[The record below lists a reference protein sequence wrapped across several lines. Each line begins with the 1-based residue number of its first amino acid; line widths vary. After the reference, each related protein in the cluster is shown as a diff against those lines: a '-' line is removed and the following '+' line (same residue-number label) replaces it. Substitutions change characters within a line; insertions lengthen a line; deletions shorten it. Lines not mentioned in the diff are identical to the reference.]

1 LQVGV
6 VQTQSQQHL
15 KDIDIMKHNSS
26 HSNEMSIVVL
36 CRLNKLFRRM
46 VGHHVGRMLEKTQRE
61 AVDAQELQDTAQTP
75 ERLANLGES
84 FDTSQLE
91 QMSDSTTTDQVL
103 S

>member
-15 KDIDIMKHNSS
+15 KDIDIMTHNSS
-26 HSNEMSIVVL
+26 HSN
-36 CRLNKLFRRM
+36 
-46 VGHHVGRMLEKTQRE
+46 E

-75 ERLANLGES
+75 ERLANLGKS

-91 QMSDSTTTDQVL
+91 QMSDYNYY
-103 S
+103 